1 METIKIRT
9 AQNIDIEYEVAGLGE
24 RILARL
30 IDLAGFLIIYIV
42 ALILLGIGVL
52 HMSSVGVYAVLIP
65 LLVIFLF
72 YDLVCELT
80 MNGQSVGKKIMK
92 IRVISLNGAQP
103 TLSQYLLRWLF
114 RIIDV
119 SVIFGF
125 GVVAVLAVAFTEKH
139 QRVGDIVAKT
149 IVIKTKP
156 RTDLTNVVFAAALPK
171 DYQPT
176 FFEVIHLNDAEVSL
190 IHEVVQGFYKT
201 GNADLIYNMAAKTK
215 EHIAATL
222 PQGMNELQ
230 FLETVLKDY
239 NHLTAAVS

>member
-1 METIKIRT
+1 METIKIGT

-24 RILARL
+24 RVLARL
-30 IDLAGFLIIYIV
+30 IDLAGFLIIYIISI
-42 ALILLGIGVL
+42 ILFGV
-52 HMSSVGVYAVLIP
+52 SFSVGSKTTFYVVIIAF
-65 LLVIFLF
+65 LVIFIF

-92 IRVISLNGAQP
+92 IRVISLTGTQP

-114 RIIDV
+114 RIVDV
-119 SVIFGF
+119 SIIFGF

-139 QRVGDIVAKT
+139 QRVGDMVAKT

-156 RTDLTNVVFAAALPK
+156 RIDLTNVVFAAALPQ
-171 DYQPT
+171 DYQPI
-176 FFEVIHLNDAEVSL
+176 FLEVIHLKDAEVSL
-190 IHEVVQGFYKT
+190 IHEVLLGFYKT
-201 GNADLIYNMAAKTK
+201 GNTDLIYSMAAKTK

-230 FLETVLKDY
+230 FLETVVKDY
-239 NHLTAAVS
+239 NHHTAAVN